1 MLRCT
6 NKVFLSELLKTHN
19 IPSPK
24 TVILQDSKLTDELR
38 ELKFPFILKE
48 PDSAFSKGVKKVN
61 NETELK
67 ETLKDFFQKSDLV
80 IAQEFIPTDYDW
92 RVGVL
97 DDEPIFVCKYFMA
110 RNHWQIMDWTKKVR
124 KEGKTETI
132 AVEDAPPKLI
142 DIALRAAKAVGNGL
156 YGVDVK
162 EINNKFYII
171 EVNDNPNID
180 SGIEDKVLKL
190 DLYRKIMATIVK
202 RIKAS

>member
-1 MLRCT
+1 
-6 NKVFLSELLKTHN
+6 
-19 IPSPK
+19 
-24 TVILQDSKLTDELR
+24 
-38 ELKFPFILKE
+38 
-48 PDSAFSKGVKKVN
+48 
-61 NETELK
+61 
-67 ETLKDFFQKSDLV
+67 
-80 IAQEFIPTDYDW
+80 
-92 RVGVL
+92 VL